1 MSSPATHYMDTAEA
15 YLDFENADFSWMG
28 ATIID
33 DDDLMFSGKP
43 LCAWYEEDRQRFSNP
58 YDEEEHRGRERSNQ
72 KFFFVLQV
80 RREYSSD
87 SSSSQQRSTHVS
99 SSSST
104 TPSSSSSALCESNEE
119 KQH

>member
-58 YDEEEHRGRERSNQ
+58 YDEEEHRGRER
-72 KFFFVLQV
+72 V